1 MAAVMWVY
9 WLLFGH
15 FIPCQNYPD
24 SQIQLGRI
32 RLIVDEFRAR
42 VGIEERIEIA
52 IVPDDR
58 RLVSVCRSKEDKG
71 VFLLSFDAD
80 FLSTLDREELYAA
93 VAHEFGHIWIFTHRP
108 YLQTEALA
116 NSKALVLVSEES
128 LEKVYLKVSEF
139 GGKRQTLSTIRAEG
153 KERSHSRAALSPKGR

>member
-42 VGIEERIEIA
+42 VGIEERIDVS

-58 RLVSVCRSKEDKG
+58 KLVSVCRSKDDKG

-116 NSKALVLVSEES
+116 NRKALVLVSEES
-128 LEKVYLKVSEF
+128 LEKVYIKVSEF
-139 GGKRQTLSTIRAEG
+139 GGKQHDLSTIRAEG

>member
-1 MAAVMWVY
+1 MWVC

-15 FIPCQNYPD
+15 FPPCQNYPD

-32 RLIVDEFRAR
+32 RLIVDEFKAR
-42 VGIEERIEIA
+42 LGIEERIDITIIPE
-52 IVPDDR
+52 DS
-58 RLVSVCRSKEDKG
+58 RLVSVCRSKDEKG

-116 NSKALVLVSEES
+116 NRKALVLVSEES
-128 LEKVYLKVSEF
+128 LEQVYLKVSEF
-139 GGKRQTLSTIRAEG
+139 GGERQPQSTIRAEG